1 VRVPD
6 GYSVQLLYA
15 WGDPISDGPA
25 FRADAGNSAGE
36 QAEQAGMH
44 HDGMHFFPWVVDGK
58 PSSTHGLLCI
68 NHEYT
73 DDGLLHP
80 DGMADWSHE
89 KTRKSQNAHGVSVIE
104 VELKESGSEF
114 RWQLVRPSRVRASDN
129 RAYADTHRRP
139 GGRRARHAHPRRP
152 AWQRRFR
159 DAGQLRDGSYAV
171 GHLPHL

>member
-1 VRVPD
+1 MDKDLISNESANPYFVQLLTALSGTATTRRRLLQAGLGSAALSLFGLPVLAGPTVRPGIGFTPISLSSDDIVRVPD

-25 FRADAGNSAGE
+25 FRADAGNGASE

-44 HDGMHFFPWVVDGK
+44 HDGMHFFPWLEDGK

-80 DGMADWSHE
+80 DGMADWSQE
-89 KTRKSQNAHGVSVIE
+89 KTRKSQKRAWRVS
-104 VELKESGSEF
+104 
-114 RWQLVRPSRVRASDN
+114 N
-129 RAYADTHRRP
+129 R
-139 GGRRARHAHPRRP
+139 
-152 AWQRRFR
+152 
-159 DAGQLRDGSYAV
+159 S
-171 GHLPHL
+171 